1 MRKILVG
8 FLSSSVLFLSVSCVK
23 KEAGRKGLYYE
34 IPLEVSSDSHFFRDK
49 TAELEIDLAGML
61 KDRFHIH
68 TNIDHGSV
76 RVSEFDHKGN
86 FVRDCACQYD
96 VNKTLIWLM
105 EGDFPPMTK
114 RIFRVSFNI
123 SGQNAKVSLANHL
136 VIKKEKGDSPEFA
149 TPSVY
154 AVYGMKEG
162 GFQVFL
168 PIECE
173 NDRGKGDWIRND
185 HISDQSILYISD
197 PDERIIFGP
206 HTGTRV
212 DAGSW
217 DGCKSDIIYGGPVRY
232 RIRSTKRYGRMPGD
246 LRSGAVFSVI
256 YDIFPDF
263 IRAQIV
269 KSGEPGFHCMV
280 NLTPGGDILDSSDY
294 LIAHDAKEYLR
305 PGRLQTGN
313 GFPWFYTGDA
323 GDSTNLFFVRSGESP
338 ADLKMIRSDSA
349 KALKAG
355 WLIQPSEGSNML
367 HDEYFFGFVRT
378 KNFSE
383 VERKVKSILS
393 VPEITVGKIERKGI
407 GKMFEDSSGRDNLKS
422 WFRIDTLN
430 HTISNSLIS
439 VGYGGDR
446 IPAANNRVSGI
457 TEFVYKPFN
466 ENLAF
471 ALDAYGYDYARYFHG
486 GPSRYEVTTKTDEYI
501 EVSIASVIDNQLCVR
516 KKERIFN
523 DLPVLEIEYDELS
536 LLWLQDFYHGKN
548 EENRLYTICN
558 IPDSI
563 DFKKQESLRKIAEET
578 CGHNFGDCFISATG
592 STPEKVLYKGCLIFG
607 FYDKDTQVGLGFV
620 LPERI
625 GLRDGFKLWNM
636 HSYESF
642 PFHRQEKVLPYKR
655 WIFATADGRKG
666 IWKMGKAIAD
676 ARDRNEPLSS
686 NLDYLKQHISG
697 LQVPGAI
704 K

>member
-8 FLSSSVLFLSVSCVK
+8 FLSSAFLFFSGSCVK
-23 KEAGRKGLYYE
+23 QEAGRKGLYYE
-34 IPLEVSSDSHFFRDK
+34 IPLEVSSADHFFRDK
-49 TAELEIDLAGML
+49 TAELEIDLAGLL

-68 TNIDHGSV
+68 TNIEDGSV
-76 RVSEFDHKGN
+76 RVAEFDHKGN
-86 FVRDCACQYD
+86 YIHDCACQYD
-96 VNKTLIWLM
+96 VNNTLIWLM
-105 EGDFPPMTK
+105 EGDFLPKTRRFF
-114 RIFRVSFNI
+114 RISFNTA
-123 SGQNAKVSLANHL
+123 GQAAKMSPANHL
-136 VIKKEKGDSPEFA
+136 VIKKGKRDSLEFT
-149 TPSVY
+149 TPSLC

-162 GFQVFL
+162 GFHVFS
-168 PIECE
+168 PFSCE
-173 NDRGKGDWIRND
+173 DNREKSDWIRD
-185 HISDQSILYISD
+185 DQTPDQSIMYIAD
-197 PDERIIFGP
+197 PDGKIVFGP
-206 HTGTRV
+206 HPQTFADT
-212 DAGSW
+212 GSW
-217 DGCKSDIIYGGPVRY
+217 NGCKSDIIFGGAVRY

-263 IRAQIV
+263 IRARIV
-269 KSGEPGFHCMV
+269 KSGEPGFQCMI

-294 LIAHDAKEYLR
+294 LIASDGKEYLR
-305 PGRLQTGN
+305 PGSLQTGN
-313 GFPWFYTGDA
+313 GFPWLYSGDA
-323 GDSTNLFFVRSGESP
+323 GDSTSLFFVRSGESP
-338 ADLKMIRSDSA
+338 ADLKMVRSVSA
-349 KALKAG
+349 KTLKAG

-367 HDEYFFGFVRT
+367 HDEYFFGFVHT
-378 KNFSE
+378 ENFSE
-383 VERKVKSILS
+383 AKRKIKSILS
-393 VPEITVGKIERKGI
+393 VPEIAVGTIERKGS
-407 GKMFEDSSGRDNLKS
+407 GKMCEDTSGRDNLKS

-430 HTISNSLIS
+430 RTISNSLIS
-439 VGYGGDR
+439 VGFGGDR

-486 GPSRYEVTTKTDEYI
+486 GPSMYEVTAKKDEYI
-501 EVSIASVIDNQLCVR
+501 EVSIASVIENQLRVR

-523 DLPVLEIEYDELS
+523 DLPVLEIEYTELQ
-536 LLWLQDFYHGKN
+536 LVWLQDFYHGKN
-548 EENRLYTICN
+548 EKNRLYTICN

-563 DFKKQESLRKIAEET
+563 DFKKQETLRKIAEET

-642 PFHRQEKVLPYKR
+642 PFHRKEKVLPYKR
-655 WIFATADGRKG
+655 WIFATADGREG

-676 ARDRNEPLSS
+676 VQDRNESLSS
-686 NLDYLKQHISG
+686 NPDYLKQQISG
-697 LQVPGAI
+697 L
-704 K
+704 